1 MTLLDQLGFDNTYA
15 IGVPQALAEEY
26 GLNCISDLIPIA
38 GQLTFGAEQEFFTL
52 EGSMIRSLHRGL
64 WAAFQRGQA
73 CGHGAEVC
81 CH

>member
-38 GQLTFGAEQEFFTL
+38 GQLTFGAEQEF
-52 EGSMIRSLHRGL
+52 LH
-64 WAAFQRGQA
+64 WKA
-73 CGHGAEVC
+73 V
-81 CH
+81 